1 MGLGLRWVEEFRLYG
16 FKVFRIVVFRIQG
29 TVHGDLLAA
38 SWFVWCV
45 PGRFMVFQSAS
56 WECEA
61 FGVQGFTGSLRI
73 REWGDMAILAHIPP
87 WTPSFKDKP

>member
-45 PGRFMVFQSAS
+45 PGRFMVFQRAS

-61 FGVQGFTGSLRI
+61 FGVQGFTGLLPRVGRHGHTCSY
-73 REWGDMAILAHIPP
+73 
-87 WTPSFKDKP
+87 TPLDPFQP